1 MARPAGADIEA
12 APIGW
17 RAGLAARRPLA
28 GRACPDG
35 RPGREGPLGHARDDP
50 ETCGS
55 GRRFT
60 PAFVR
65 RCGRRHAR
73 GRRARVSS
81 EASVRSMRAETPASV
96 NEQKRVGHRCR
107 GIGAERSS
115 GVAMASP
122 GSGTAM
128 PRAAD
133 AALGEA
139 ASASTVSV
147 AAPTRTRAASGC
159 AHRRPGCAECPG
171 RPRQRASVSA
181 WLSAAAGLRSR
192 PRHEPVTVA

>member
-1 MARPAGADIEA
+1 MGGGR
-12 APIGW
+12 GW
-17 RAGLAARRPLA
+17 RPVVLSQGAHARTGVPV
-28 GRACPDG
+28 G
-35 RPGREGPLGHARDDP
+35 EGPLGHARDDP

-159 AHRRPGCAECPG
+159 APSPGCAECPG

-181 WLSAAAGLRSR
+181 WLSPAAGLRSR
-192 PRHEPVTVA
+192 PCHEPVTVA